1 MTKKIIAGGCS
12 FTFGHEL
19 SDDFES
25 RYPSKKSWA
34 YQLYSHG
41 SFKDYICS
49 AKGGIGNSAIARNVF
64 QKMPPQGYLRHT
76 FVKRFAVSA

>member
-1 MTKKIIAGGCS
+1 MSNFISAGCS

-34 YQLYSHG
+34 YQLYSNG
-41 SFKDYICS
+41 SFSDYICC
-49 AKGGIGNSAIARNVF
+49 AKAALEILQLQEMCF
-64 QKMPPQGYLRHT
+64 K
-76 FVKRFAVSA
+76 K

>member
-1 MTKKIIAGGCS
+1 MSNFISGGCS
-12 FTFGHEL
+12 FTFGNEL

-34 YQLYSHG
+34 YQLYSNG
-41 SFKDYICS
+41 SFSDYICC

-64 QKMPPQGYLRHT
+64 QKINKEDGDNWRDIEWCII
-76 FVKRFAVSA
+76 KR